1 MVKGEAMRK
10 LNNIK
15 FKINDIPFNILN
27 LYSLDKELVLDTVA
41 FINPENNLYF
51 YNNYGFL
58 DSFQNSENCTQEDIY
73 DFFENVFVFNKLPVG
88 KVKLDGMNV
97 KSKFLYGTYIP
108 EKSSN
113 FELAKYF
120 IDTYKEI
127 LDEKTPFFYM
137 KIFITVRDLD
147 YHNFETAEL
156 FISESQKFDINIQ
169 DITLDNKSFETINLC
184 KPNISLEIEKTFD
197 SNKKVLQLKF
207 DCKKPSDKNYIKVPV
222 MIYSGKKFIKCL
234 CIDVNSISREILYN
248 TEFGNIKIIVLGS
261 IYKFNAQKIK
271 VDFLKQVAFFE

>member
-1 MVKGEAMRK
+1 MRK
-10 LNNIK
+10 ANNIK

-41 FINPENNLYF
+41 VINPENNLYF

-73 DFFENVFVFNKLPVG
+73 DFFENVFVFNKLPVS
-88 KVKLDGMNV
+88 KVKLDGV
-97 KSKFLYGTYIP
+97 TLKSKFLYGTYIP
-108 EKSSN
+108 ETNQVS
-113 FELAKYF
+113 EPVKYF

-127 LDEKTPFFYM
+127 LDGKTPFFYM
-137 KIFITVRDLD
+137 KIFVTVRDFD

-156 FISESQKFDINIQ
+156 FISESQKFDIAVQNIV
-169 DITLDNKSFETINLC
+169 LDKNSFETINLC
-184 KPNISLEIEKTFD
+184 KSNISLEIEKTFD
-197 SNKKVLQLKF
+197 KNKKVLQLKF
-207 DCKKPSDKNYIKVPV
+207 DCKKPSDKNYTKVPV

-248 TEFGNIKIIVLGS
+248 TEFSSIKIIVLGS
-261 IYKFNAQKIK
+261 IYKFNEQKIK
-271 VDFLKQVAFFE
+271 VDFLKQIAFAE

>member
-1 MVKGEAMRK
+1 MRK
-10 LNNIK
+10 ANTIK

-41 FINPENNLYF
+41 VINPENNLYF

-73 DFFENVFVFNKLPVG
+73 DFFENVFVFNKLPVS
-88 KVKLDGMNV
+88 KVKLDGV
-97 KSKFLYGTYIP
+97 TLKSKFLYGTYIP
-108 EKSSN
+108 ETNQVS
-113 FELAKYF
+113 EPVKYF

-127 LDEKTPFFYM
+127 LDGKTPFFYM
-137 KIFITVRDLD
+137 KIFVTVRDFD

-156 FISESQKFDINIQ
+156 FISESQKFDIAVQNIV
-169 DITLDNKSFETINLC
+169 LDKNSFETINLC
-184 KPNISLEIEKTFD
+184 KSNISLEIEKTFD
-197 SNKKVLQLKF
+197 KNKKVLQLKF
-207 DCKKPSDKNYIKVPV
+207 DCKKPSDKNYTKVPI

-248 TEFGNIKIIVLGS
+248 IEFDNIKIIVLGS
-261 IYKFNAQKIK
+261 IYKFNEQKIK
-271 VDFLKQVAFFE
+271 VDFLKQIAFAE

>member
-1 MVKGEAMRK
+1 MRK
-10 LNNIK
+10 ANTIK

-41 FINPENNLYF
+41 VINPENNLYF

-73 DFFENVFVFNKLPVG
+73 DFFENVFVFNKLPVS
-88 KVKLDGMNV
+88 KVKLDGV
-97 KSKFLYGTYIP
+97 TLKSKFLYGTYIP
-108 EKSSN
+108 ETNQVS
-113 FELAKYF
+113 EPVKYF

-127 LDEKTPFFYM
+127 LDGKTPFFYM
-137 KIFITVRDLD
+137 KIFVTVRDFD

-156 FISESQKFDINIQ
+156 FISESQKFDIAVQNIV
-169 DITLDNKSFETINLC
+169 LDKNSFETINLC
-184 KPNISLEIEKTFD
+184 KSNISLEIEKTFD
-197 SNKKVLQLKF
+197 KNKKVLQLKF
-207 DCKKPSDKNYIKVPV
+207 DCKKPSDKNYTKVPV

-248 TEFGNIKIIVLGS
+248 TEFSSIKIIVLGS
-261 IYKFNAQKIK
+261 IYKFNEQKIK
-271 VDFLKQVAFFE
+271 VDFLKQIAFAE

>member
-1 MVKGEAMRK
+1 MYA
-10 LNNIK
+10 ISK
-15 FKINDIPFNILN
+15 F
-27 LYSLDKELVLDTVA
+27 

-73 DFFENVFVFNKLPVG
+73 DFFENVFVFNKLPVS
-88 KVKLDGMNV
+88 KVKLDGINV

-108 EKSSN
+108 ETNQVS
-113 FELAKYF
+113 EPAKYF

-127 LDEKTPFFYM
+127 
-137 KIFITVRDLD
+137 
-147 YHNFETAEL
+147 
-156 FISESQKFDINIQ
+156 
-169 DITLDNKSFETINLC
+169 
-184 KPNISLEIEKTFD
+184 SLEIEKTFD
-197 SNKKVLQLKF
+197 NNKKVLQLKF

>member
-1 MVKGEAMRK
+1 MRK
-10 LNNIK
+10 ANNIK

-41 FINPENNLYF
+41 VINPENNLYF

-73 DFFENVFVFNKLPVG
+73 DFFENVFVFNKLPFS
-88 KVKLDGMNV
+88 KVKFDGINV
-97 KSKFLYGTYIP
+97 KNKFLYGTYIP
-108 EKSSN
+108 ETKQN
-113 FELAKYF
+113 FETAKYF

-137 KIFITVRDLD
+137 KIFITVRDFD

-156 FISESQKFDINIQ
+156 FISESQKFDIAVQNIV
-169 DITLDNKSFETINLC
+169 LDKNSFETINLC
-184 KPNISLEIEKTFD
+184 KSNISLEIEKTFD
-197 SNKKVLQLKF
+197 KNKKVLHLKF
-207 DCKKPSDKNYIKVPV
+207 DCKKPSDKNYTKVPI

-248 TEFGNIKIIVLGS
+248 IEFDNIKIVVLGS
-261 IYKFNAQKIK
+261 IYKFNEQKVK
-271 VDFLKQVAFFE
+271 VDFLKQIAFAE

>member
-1 MVKGEAMRK
+1 MINGEAMIK

-27 LYSLDKELVLDTVA
+27 LYSLGKELVLDSVA

-58 DSFQNSENCTQEDIY
+58 DGFQNSENCTQEDIY
-73 DFFENVFVFNKLPVG
+73 DFFKNIFVFNKLPVS
-88 KVKLDGMNV
+88 KVKLDGITL

-108 EKSSN
+108 ETKQN
-113 FELAKYF
+113 LETAKYF

-137 KIFITVRDLD
+137 KIFITVEDFD
-147 YHNFETAEL
+147 YHNFETAEF

-169 DITLDNKSFETINLC
+169 KIILDNKNFETINLC
-184 KPNISLEIEKTFD
+184 RSNISLEIEKTFD

-207 DCKKPSDKNYIKVPV
+207 DCKKTSDKNYTKVPV
-222 MIYSGKKFIKCL
+222 MIYSDKKFIKCL

-248 TEFGNIKIIVLGS
+248 TESGNIKIIVLGS
-261 IYKFNAQKIK
+261 IYKFDAQKIK
-271 VDFLKQVAFFE
+271 VDFLKQIAFVE